1 MKIEGHPYE
10 FYIVSDGK
18 SLPEENGYVAMAHG
32 DTYAI
37 RVKSSEKCRAE
48 IKVDGASIGQFILEK
63 GVCYDIERP
72 VDNAKLLTFFAVDTD
87 EAKAALQ
94 DNISKDNRG
103 LIEVIFCPQK
113 LGGQHV
119 NSTVGYKG
127 LRASG
132 VCGQSVSDS
141 IDCAA
146 TMDFADYGAGV
157 SGLTGHSSQ
166 KFRSGYIDVDEA
178 KSVTLRL
185 RLVHDKNKSSP
196 IKVTPLSGHLPRETE
211 IPPALE

>member
-18 SLPEENGYVAMAHG
+18 SQPENNGYVAMAHG
-32 DTYAI
+32 DTYAV
-37 RVKSSEKCRAE
+37 RVKSSTKCRAE
-48 IKVDGASIGQFILEK
+48 IKVDGARIGRFILER

-72 VDNAKLLTFFAVDTD
+72 VDNAKLLTFFAIDTD

-103 LIEVIFCPQK
+103 LVEVVFCPQK
-113 LGGQHV
+113 FGGQHV
-119 NSTVGYKG
+119 NSTVGYKV
-127 LRASG
+127 LKASG
-132 VCGQSVSDS
+132 ACGQSISNS

-146 TMDFADYGAGV
+146 TMSAGSFGAGV

-166 KFRSGYIDVDEA
+166 TFSSGYIDVDDD
-178 KSVTLRL
+178 KSVTLRV
-185 RLVHDKNKSSP
+185 RLVHDKNKSSSL
-196 IKVTPLSGHLPRETE
+196 KVTPLSGHLPRETE